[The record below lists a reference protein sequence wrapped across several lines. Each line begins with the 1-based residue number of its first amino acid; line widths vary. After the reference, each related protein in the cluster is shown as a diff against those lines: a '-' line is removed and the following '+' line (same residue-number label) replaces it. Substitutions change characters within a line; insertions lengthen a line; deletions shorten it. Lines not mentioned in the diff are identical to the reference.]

1 MKLLEKCLLATAA
14 LLLLAD
20 GFAEVEWKILN
31 GKAVPRIAL
40 PPSWQLVYS

>member
-1 MKLLEKCLLATAA
+1 MKLLEKCLIAAA
-14 LLLLAD
+14 LLPQAD

-40 PPSWQLVYS
+40 PPSWQLVHS